1 MNAIEIK
8 NLKKRFD
15 EKGEV
20 TWALNG
26 IDLTIKKN
34 QIFGLLGPNGAGK
47 TTLIYLLSTML
58 LPTSGEAKVLG
69 YDILKQ
75 ADEVRSR
82 TGLCMGG
89 SYFYWDMS
97 AREILEYYGRLY
109 GLKRDFRE
117 RRKNELIKRL
127 GIKSFEN
134 KAFSN
139 LSTGMRQKVA
149 VAKGLVNDPE
159 LLFLDEPTSGL
170 DVEVA
175 ADVRNFIMDMIQE
188 TDMTVILTSHQMQEV
203 EQMCRKVAIIN
214 KGRLVTE
221 GGIPEIRKSLKIP
234 DIIHLYLDDYS
245 GNKLDALKKVP
256 GVINYGVSDGL
267 FISVD
272 SGLKRINS
280 ISKALERSKL
290 EIKDLEIRKASL
302 EEVFLSVVGR
312 KGGARPYGTFRA
324 E

>member
-8 NLKKRFD
+8 NLRKRF
-15 EKGEV
+15 EENREV
-20 TWALNG
+20 TWALDG
-26 IDLTIKKN
+26 IDLAIKKN

-47 TTLIYLLSTML
+47 TTLIYVLSTMI
-58 LPTSGEAKVLG
+58 LPTSGEARVLG
-69 YDILKQ
+69 YDVLKQ
-75 ADEVRSR
+75 GNEVRTRS
-82 TGLCMGG
+82 GLVMGG
-89 SYFYWDMS
+89 TSFYWDMN

-117 RRKNELIKRL
+117 KRKNELIKRL

-134 KAFSN
+134 KSFAN
-139 LSTGMRQKVA
+139 LSTGMRQKIA
-149 VAKGLVNDPE
+149 VAKGLINDPE
-159 LLFLDEPTSGL
+159 VLFLDEPTAGL

-175 ADVRNFIMDMIQE
+175 ADVRDFIMDMIQE

-203 EQMCRKVAIIN
+203 EQMCKQVAIIN
-214 KGRLVTE
+214 KGKLVTK

-234 DIIHLYLDDYS
+234 DIIHLYLSDYS
-245 GNKLDALKKVP
+245 SAKLGVLKKVP
-256 GVINYGVSDGL
+256 GVLNYGVSDGL

-272 SGLKRINS
+272 SGLKRMDA
-280 ISKALERSKL
+280 ISRALGRKGIK
-290 EIKDLEIRKASL
+290 IKDLEIRKASL

-312 KGGARPYGTFRA
+312 KGSARPYGTYRA